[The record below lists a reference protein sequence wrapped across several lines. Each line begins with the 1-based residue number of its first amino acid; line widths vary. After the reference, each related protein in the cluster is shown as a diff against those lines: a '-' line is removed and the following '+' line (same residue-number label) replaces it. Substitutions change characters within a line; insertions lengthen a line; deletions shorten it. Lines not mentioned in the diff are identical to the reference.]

1 MNAPDPR
8 YRRNFILALTLHA
21 GIIGGLVAWEHFLS
35 DAGLAQTSGEIIQAD
50 ILGELPAGDGPGR
63 GLYKAPE
70 PPGPAPAAQAPAAAA
85 AEPATAQN
93 SPEDEAAAPE
103 AKAVSQPQP
112 KPAPD
117 EIAVPTK
124 KTSKKPVAESKPAT
138 TASGKKTTTTTAA
151 TPAKIAKATAGT
163 GSGKSSSAEEIRNR
177 FAKALGSSANGTPYG
192 DGRAAG
198 GGTSKSGKIGSP
210 NGLAEGEV
218 GGIGQGTP
226 NARYLQH
233 VHDVLYEAWEQP
245 GSALDKRLITTI
257 HLRIARDGSIAE
269 ASVKIGSGNK
279 LMDES
284 VLAAVRKVPRLEP
297 PPAILVHGEYAVI
310 PVNFSV
316 EG

>member
-1 MNAPDPR
+1 MNAPDLR

-21 GIIGGLVAWEHFLS
+21 GVIGGLVAWEHFLS
-35 DAGLAQTSGEIIQAD
+35 DVGLAQPNGEIIQAD

-70 PPGPAPAAQAPAAAA
+70 PPGPAPAAQAPAVAAS
-85 AEPATAQN
+85 EPAAAQN
-93 SPEDEAAAPE
+93 SPEDEAVAPA
-103 AKAVSQPQP
+103 AKAVPQP

-117 EIAVPTK
+117 EIAVPK
-124 KTSKKPVAESKPAT
+124 KNASKKPAAESKPAT
-138 TASGKKTTTTTAA
+138 TASGKKPATTTAV
-151 TPAKIAKATAGT
+151 TPAKTAKATAGT
-163 GSGKSSSAEEIRNR
+163 GSGKGSSAEEIRNR

>member
-1 MNAPDPR
+1 MNATDQR
-8 YRRNFILALTLHA
+8 YRRNFIIALTLHA
-21 GIIGGLVAWEHFLS
+21 SVIGILISWEHFLS
-35 DAGLAQTSGEIIQAD
+35 DDGLDQSNSEIIQAD

-70 PPGPAPAAQAPAAAA
+70 PPGPTPAVQAPATAAPESGTAQNTPDDEAPAPAA
-85 AEPATAQN
+85 
-93 SPEDEAAAPE
+93 
-103 AKAVSQPQP
+103 KAVPQP
-112 KPAPD
+112 KAAPD
-117 EIAVPTK
+117 EIAVPNNK
-124 KTSKKPVAESKPAT
+124 ASKKPVEESKVAP
-138 TASGKKTTTTTAA
+138 TASGKNKTTTATAA
-151 TPAKIAKATAGT
+151 TPAKTAKAKAGS
-163 GSGKSSSAEEIRNR
+163 GSGKGSSAEEIRNR

-245 GSALDKRLITTI
+245 GSALDKRLSTAIR
-257 HLRIARDGSIAE
+257 LRIARDGSIAE
-269 ASVKIGSGNK
+269 ASVEIGSGNK
-279 LMDES
+279 LMDDS

-297 PPAILVHGEYAVI
+297 PPAILVYGEYAVI
-310 PVNFSV
+310 TVNFSV

>member
-1 MNAPDPR
+1 MNAPDQR

-21 GIIGGLVAWEHFLS
+21 SVIGILIGWEHFLS
-35 DAGLAQTSGEIIQAD
+35 DDGLAQSNSEIIQAD

-85 AEPATAQN
+85 SESAAAQN
-93 SPEDEAAAPE
+93 SPEDEAVAPA
-103 AKAVSQPQP
+103 AKAVPQP

-138 TASGKKTTTTTAA
+138 TASGKKPATTTAA
-151 TPAKIAKATAGT
+151 TPAKTAKATAGT
-163 GSGKSSSAEEIRNR
+163 GSGKGSSAEEIRNR

>member
-1 MNAPDPR
+1 MSAPDPR
-8 YRRNFILALTLHA
+8 YRRNFILALTIHA
-21 GIIGGLVAWEHFLS
+21 SVIGILIGWEHFLS
-35 DAGLAQTSGEIIQAD
+35 DDGLAQSNNEIIQAD
-50 ILGELPAGDGPGR
+50 ILGELPAGNGPGR
-63 GLYKAPE
+63 GLYQAPE
-70 PPGPAPAAQAPAAAA
+70 PAGPAPAAPASAAAA
-85 AEPATAQN
+85 AEPAAAQN
-93 SPEDEAAAPE
+93 SPEDEAVAPA
-103 AKAVSQPQP
+103 AKAVPQP

-117 EIAVPTK
+117 EIAVPNK
-124 KTSKKPVAESKPAT
+124 KASKKPVAESKAAT

-151 TPAKIAKATAGT
+151 TPAKTAKATAGT
-163 GSGKSSSAEEIRNR
+163 GSGKGSSAEEIRNR

-198 GGTSKSGKIGSP
+198 GGTNKSGKIGSP

-245 GSALDKRLITTI
+245 GSALDKRLSTAIR
-257 HLRIARDGSIAE
+257 LRIARDGSIAE

-279 LMDES
+279 LMDDS

-297 PPAILVHGEYAVI
+297 PPAILVYGEYAVI
-310 PVNFSV
+310 TVNFSV